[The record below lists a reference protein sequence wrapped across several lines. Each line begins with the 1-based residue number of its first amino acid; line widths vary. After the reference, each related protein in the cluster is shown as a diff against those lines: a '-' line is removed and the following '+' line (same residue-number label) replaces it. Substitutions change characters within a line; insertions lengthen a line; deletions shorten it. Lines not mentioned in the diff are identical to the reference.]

1 VKEEQIMEKN
11 KRRFSII
18 FISLLVVLYLI
29 PAVASTGKVNINTAG
44 KAQLVTLQNVGDK
57 IADRIIEYRK
67 AHPFKVPEDI
77 MKVKGIGQKVFDTN
91 KDRIIVKND

>member
-1 VKEEQIMEKN
+1 MKKS

-18 FISLLVVLYLI
+18 FISLLVMLYLI
-29 PAVASTGKVNINTAG
+29 PAVASTGKVNINTDD
-44 KAQLVTLQNVGDK
+44 KAQLVTLKHVGDK

-77 MKVKGIGQKVFDTN
+77 MKVKGIGQKVFDSN
-91 KDRIIVKND
+91 KERITVKND

>member
-1 VKEEQIMEKN
+1 MKKS

-18 FISLLVVLYLI
+18 FISLLVMLYLI
-29 PAVASTGKVNINTAG
+29 PAVASTGKVNINTDD
-44 KAQLVTLQNVGDK
+44 KAQLVTLKHVGDK

-77 MKVKGIGQKVFDTN
+77 MKVKGIGQKVFAAN